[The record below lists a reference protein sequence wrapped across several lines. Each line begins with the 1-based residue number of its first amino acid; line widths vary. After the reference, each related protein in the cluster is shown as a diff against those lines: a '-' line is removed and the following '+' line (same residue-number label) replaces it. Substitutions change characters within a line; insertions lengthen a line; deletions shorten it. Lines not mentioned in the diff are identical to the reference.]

1 MPRAGTAPTCDT
13 AGVIQPIIS
22 SIAAIQASEALKFL
36 TGNLGELH
44 GSLIQIDLWQNEWRK
59 IKLGL
64 SGENCPACGLRNFDA
79 LDAEQNE
86 FSAVLCGRDAVQ
98 IAPPRAAE
106 IDLESLAEIW
116 KPLGDVKLN
125 EYLARLTTGEHEIT
139 VFRDARA
146 IIRGTDDI
154 PTARSLYSRFIGI

>member
-1 MPRAGTAPTCDT
+1 
-13 AGVIQPIIS
+13 
-22 SIAAIQASEALKFL
+22 
-36 TGNLGELH
+36 
-44 GSLIQIDLWQNEWRK
+44 
-59 IKLGL
+59 
-64 SGENCPACGLRNFDA
+64 
-79 LDAEQNE
+79 
-86 FSAVLCGRDAVQ
+86 
-98 IAPPRAAE
+98 
-106 IDLESLAEIW
+106 LAEIW